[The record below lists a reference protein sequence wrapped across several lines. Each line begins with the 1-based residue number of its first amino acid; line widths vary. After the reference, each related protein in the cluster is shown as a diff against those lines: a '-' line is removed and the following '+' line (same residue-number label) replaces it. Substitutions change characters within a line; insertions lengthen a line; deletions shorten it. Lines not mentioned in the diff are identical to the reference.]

1 MVAPAARTVVL
12 LWRESPLPISRR
24 QRLGAVLASA
34 VMDQRTIHERRWLIL
49 GTLVLSLLVVVLD
62 NTILNVAL
70 KTIQQDLGATQSELA
85 WAVNAYTLVFA
96 GLLFTYGV
104 LGDRFGRRLVVVVG
118 LALFGVASALSAFA
132 SSPEQLIAARAL
144 MGIGGAAVMPST
156 LSIISNVF
164 DADERGKAIG
174 IWAGFVGIAIAVG
187 PITGGL
193 LLEQFWWG
201 AVFLVN
207 VPVVLIALAAILWIV
222 PESKDPSPQGLDPL
236 GVVLSIVGLV
246 LLVYGIIKGGETTEW
261 GSAVVLGPML
271 GGIAV
276 LGLFIALQ
284 RRSRAPM
291 LDVTL
296 FRNPAFSA
304 ACGAVTLVMFAP
316 FGAVFFLSFYL
327 QYARDYS
334 PLEAGVRLLPVAIA
348 MSFFAPRS
356 ARMVRRYGAKAVCA
370 TGLLLVSVSFA
381 GYLLVDAR
389 TPIAVVLVLLFL
401 QGAGMA
407 NVMAPA
413 TESIMSTLP
422 RERAGAGSAVN
433 TTVRQVG
440 GALGVAVLG
449 SILSAAYR
457 SEITP
462 ALGGLPPEA
471 RDVAAE
477 SIGGTQLVSER
488 LPEAARAALDVA
500 STDAFI
506 TAMHYTSAGS
516 ALVALLAAAVVLRWL
531 PGRGATR
538 AMPAPA
544 AETIAA

>member
-1 MVAPAARTVVL
+1 
-12 LWRESPLPISRR
+12 
-24 QRLGAVLASA
+24 
-34 VMDQRTIHERRWLIL
+34 MDQRTIHERRWLIL

-104 LGDRFGRRLVVVVG
+104 LGDRYGRRRALVVG
-118 LALFGVASALSAFA
+118 LTLFGLASALCAFA
-132 SSPEQLIAARAL
+132 STPEHLIAARAL

-164 DADERGKAIG
+164 EADERGKAIG

-193 LLEQFWWG
+193 LLEHFWWG
-201 AVFLVN
+201 SVFLVN
-207 VPVVLIALAAILWIV
+207 VPVVLVALAAIVWIV

-261 GSAVVLGPML
+261 GSAIVLGPML
-271 GGIAV
+271 GGVAV
-276 LGLFIALQ
+276 LTLFVLLQ

-304 ACGAVTLVMFAP
+304 ACAAVTLVMFAL
-316 FGAVFFLSFYL
+316 FGAVFYLSFYL

-356 ARMVRRYGAKAVCA
+356 ATMVKRYGAKAVCA
-370 TGLLLVSVSFA
+370 VGLLLVSVSFG
-381 GYLLVDAR
+381 GYLFVDER

-457 SEITP
+457 NQVTP
-462 ALGGLPPEA
+462 ALAGLPPEA
-471 RDVAAE
+471 QDVAAE
-477 SIGGTQLVSER
+477 SIGGTQLVAER
-488 LPEAARAALDVA
+488 LPESARAALDVA

-506 TAMHYTSAGS
+506 TAMHYTSVGS
-516 ALVALLAAAVVLRWL
+516 ALVALLGVAVVLRWL
-531 PGRGATR
+531 PGKGAIPR
-538 AMPAPA
+538 PDADRA
-544 AETIAA
+544 AEAVAA

>member
-1 MVAPAARTVVL
+1 MGERTVH
-12 LWRESPLPISRR
+12 
-24 QRLGAVLASA
+24 
-34 VMDQRTIHERRWLIL
+34 DRRWWIL
-49 GTLVLSLLVVVLD
+49 GTLILSLLVVVLD

-70 KTIQQDLGATQSELA
+70 KTIQQDLGSTQSELA

-104 LGDRFGRRLVVVVG
+104 LGDRYGRRRALVIG
-118 LALFGVASALSAFA
+118 LVLFGIASTLCAFA
-132 SSPEQLIAARAL
+132 SSPEQLIASRAL

-156 LSIISNVF
+156 LSIISHVF

-187 PITGGL
+187 PITGGV
-193 LLEQFWWG
+193 LLEHFWWG
-201 AVFLVN
+201 SVFLVN
-207 VPVVLIALAAILWIV
+207 VPVVLVALAAILWIV
-222 PESKDPSPQGLDPL
+222 PESKDPSPQVLDPL

-246 LLVYGIIKGGETTEW
+246 LLVYGIIKGGETSAW
-261 GSAVVLGPML
+261 GSGAVLGPML
-271 GGIAV
+271 AGVAV
-276 LGLFIALQ
+276 LAVFVLLQ

-304 ACGAVTLVMFAP
+304 ACGAVTLVMFAL
-316 FGAVFFLSFYL
+316 FGAVFFMSFYL

-334 PLEAGVRLLPVAIA
+334 PLEAGLRLLPVAVA

-356 ARMVRRYGAKAVCA
+356 AAMVKQYGAKAVC
-370 TGLLLVSVSFA
+370 TVGLLLVTASFS
-381 GYLLVDAR
+381 GYQLVDAQ
-389 TPIAVVLVLLFL
+389 TPIAFVLCLLFL

-449 SILSAAYR
+449 SILSAGYR
-457 SEITP
+457 SHITP
-462 ALGGLPPEA
+462 ALDGLPAAA

-477 SIGGTQLVSER
+477 SIGGTQLVAAQ
-488 LPEAARAALDVA
+488 LPEAARTALDA
-500 STDAFI
+500 AATDAFI
-506 TAMHYTSAGS
+506 SAMHYTAAGS
-516 ALVALLAAAVVLRWL
+516 ALMALLGVVVVQRWL
-531 PGRGATR
+531 PGLPVVER
-538 AMPAPA
+538 AEAQPVAEQVA
-544 AETIAA
+544 A